1 MNNFESGTNNNIA
14 RVGNPNMECLMY
26 DNLSLE
32 ELREELKMSK
42 FLNAC
47 EGGGYKREIKL
58 LKELIAKLS
67 KSK

>member
-1 MNNFESGTNNNIA
+1 MF
-14 RVGNPNMECLMY
+14 

-47 EGGGYKREIKL
+47 EVGGYKRVIKL

-67 KSK
+67 KSM

>member
-1 MNNFESGTNNNIA
+1 MES
-14 RVGNPNMECLMY
+14 LMF

-32 ELREELKMSK
+32 ELRDELKMTR
-42 FLNAC
+42 FLHAQ

-67 KSK
+67 K

>member
-1 MNNFESGTNNNIA
+1 MIGFGVIFGAKTNNLY
-14 RVGNPNMECLMY
+14 MESLMF